1 MYFIST
7 RGNEKV
13 TGAQAIVQ
21 GLAKDGGFFV
31 PETFPAVSPEE
42 IGKLTEMNYP

>member
-7 RGNEKV
+7 KGGDKV

-21 GLAKDGGFFV
+21 GFAKDGGLFV
-31 PETFPAVSPEE
+31 PETFPVISTAE
-42 IGKLTEMNYP
+42 I